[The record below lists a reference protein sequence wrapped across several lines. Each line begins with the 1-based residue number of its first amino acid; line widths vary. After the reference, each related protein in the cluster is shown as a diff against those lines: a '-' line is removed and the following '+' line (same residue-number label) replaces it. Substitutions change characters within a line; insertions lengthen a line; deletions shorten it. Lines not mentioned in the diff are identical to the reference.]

1 MLQFKNVDLDA
12 DIIIIG
18 AGPAGLTAAQYVAR
32 ANLNVLVLEQMAPGG
47 QALNID
53 LLENYPGI
61 AKGKSGM
68 NFCDDLHRQA
78 REFGASF
85 LTEQAASLKKADDV
99 FFVSLVGGKTLK
111 ALALI
116 LATGAKHRT
125 LDIPGETEFFG
136 RGVSYCGT
144 CDGPFFKNK
153 KIFVVGGGDSA
164 CDEAQYLARLTDRV
178 ILIHRRD
185 RFRAQKALAGKV
197 LRNPHIEVRF
207 NTVMNEIKG
216 GQKVS
221 SVVLEKTSGE
231 CKGTGEI
238 YEEETD
244 AVFIFS
250 GMAPQTSLV
259 PDVKKDG
266 TGYIIVNQEMAAS
279 VPGLFAA
286 GDVRSGAFRQVITA
300 AGDGAAAA
308 HFAAAY
314 IDDLRGEA
322 YT

>member
-1 MLQFKNVDLDA
+1 MPQFKNVDLDA

-18 AGPAGLTAAQYVAR
+18 AGPAGLTAAQYAAR

-61 AKGKSGM
+61 AKGKPGM
-68 NFCDDLHRQA
+68 DFCDDLHRQA

-99 FFVSLVGGKTLK
+99 FSVSLASGKTLK

-125 LDIPGETEFFG
+125 LDIPGEAEFFG

-185 RFRAQKALAGKV
+185 RFRAQKALAERV

-250 GMAPQTSLV
+250 GMAPQTSLA

-314 IDDLRGEA
+314 IDGIRGEA